1 MIQTKIMT
9 WLSEMCTSYSVDVVI
24 QNYCR
29 GTKLN
34 TNLAKKVSA

>member
-1 MIQTKIMT
+1 MVVGDVYF
-9 WLSEMCTSYSVDVVI
+9 LDVVI
-24 QNYCR
+24 QNYCC